1 LIGNILFERVA
12 VINDGDGI
20 KVNKVVTAGMVYYG

>member
-1 LIGNILFERVA
+1 VA